1 MVKGVVLILGVVCF
15 TFCGC
20 KNDQLSTEIEK
31 IVKEWTGKKIIFP
44 QDVFVNRL
52 IGILC
57 VFLPILRLIKY

>member
-20 KNDQLSTEIEK
+20 KNDQLSTEIENGQERK
-31 IVKEWTGKKIIFP
+31 LYFLKMF
-44 QDVFVNRL
+44 FVNRL

>member
-31 IVKEWTGKKIIFP
+31 IVKNGQERKLYFLKMF
-44 QDVFVNRL
+44 FVNRL

>member
-44 QDVFVNRL
+44 QDVFCKS
-52 IGILC
+52 IIWIP
-57 VFLPILRLIKY
+57 FLA